1 MRFEGRTLL
10 ATGAASGLA
19 AAVAR
24 RFTAEGGR
32 VAVADLDG
40 ERAEAVAAELDGIAL
55 QLDVADEDA
64 VRRVVA
70 SAHEQLGQI
79 DCAFLAAGH
88 ADHGPIEEWSLER
101 WTRMM
106 GVHAGGTFLAC
117 RELAPVMR
125 AQGRGSIVTVSSVA
139 ALVAQPSNWAYGGA
153 KGAILSLS
161 RQLARDLAPEI
172 RVNVIAPG
180 RIRTPMTDPVFT
192 WRGDGDYERGV
203 ALAGEATML
212 GRIGE
217 PEEIA
222 SVACFL
228 LSDDASF
235 VTGTLIVAD
244 GGETGM

>member
-1 MRFEGRTLL
+1 
-10 ATGAASGLA
+10 
-19 AAVAR
+19 
-24 RFTAEGGR
+24 
-32 VAVADLDG
+32 
-40 ERAEAVAAELDGIAL
+40 
-55 QLDVADEDA
+55 
-64 VRRVVA
+64 
-70 SAHEQLGQI
+70 
-79 DCAFLAAGH
+79 
-88 ADHGPIEEWSLER
+88 
-101 WTRMM
+101 MM